1 MNGITFLFRIS
12 MNEIIFTDSPWYA
25 IGRCM
30 MLEYSLIQAGIAYFV
45 YKILQ

>member
-25 IGRCM
+25 IGGW
-30 MLEYSLIQAGIAYFV
+30 YDA
-45 YKILQ
+45 